1 MKDRLVKMRSFFMST
16 NTLPIKS
23 RKDALVRLKQKIKD
37 HEQEIITALKADF
50 NKPLAETYMT
60 ELLMVYREMDYQIKH
75 IVSHTKTKSASVGI
89 VNLGAKGKII
99 AQPYG
104 LVLIMSP
111 WNYPF
116 LLTIQPLI
124 GAIAAGNVVMVK
136 PSNYS
141 HHTSLIIKKIINEV
155 FPPVWVDVVL
165 GGRDVNTELLEQR
178 YDMIF
183 FTGSPSVGRL
193 VMEKASRYLT
203 PVILELGGKSPCI
216 IDSDADLDLAAK
228 RIVWGKYLNG
238 GQTCITVDHVY
249 IQKQQATEFIER
261 CIKYIKAFYYP
272 NDQLTD
278 DFCEII
284 NDKHFERVVKLI
296 DPNKLVFG
304 GKYDQEKRLLE
315 PTIMIDVKEDDE
327 IMQEEIFGPILPIIY
342 FDSVDELIKQFQ
354 TKAKPLALY
363 YFGQQKKQIEKI
375 FELTHSGGGC
385 INDVIMHVSSHH
397 LPFGGVGNS
406 GMGSYHGKK
415 TFDAFTHYRSMFIQS
430 DLLKLNYRFP
440 PYIMI
445 TKLIKRYLLKS

>member
-1 MKDRLVKMRSFFMST
+1 MKDRLVKMRSFFMSA
-16 NTLPIKS
+16 NTLPIIS

-37 HEQEIITALKADF
+37 HEQEIISALKADF

-75 IVSHTKTKSASVGI
+75 IVSHTKTKRASVGL
-89 VNLGAKGKII
+89 VNVGAKGKII

-136 PSNYS
+136 PSDYS
-141 HHTSLIIKKIINEV
+141 HHTSLVIKKIINEV
-155 FPPVWVDVVL
+155 FPTEWVDVVL

-216 IDSDADLDLAAK
+216 IDSDADLDQAAK

-249 IQKQQATEFIER
+249 IQKQQANEFIES

-272 NDQLTD
+272 DNELTD
-278 DFCEII
+278 DFCKII
-284 NDKHFERVVKLI
+284 NDKHFERVVRLI
-296 DPNKLVFG
+296 DPNKVVFG
-304 GKYDQEKRLLE
+304 GKYDQGKRLLE
-315 PTIMIDVKEDDE
+315 PTIVVDVNQDDE

-342 FDSVDELIKQFQ
+342 FDNLDELIKQFQ

-363 YFGQQKKQIEKI
+363 YFGQQKKEIEKI

-406 GMGSYHGKK
+406 GMGAYHGKK
-415 TFDAFTHYRSMFIQS
+415 TFDAFTHYRSMYIQS
-430 DLLKLNYRFP
+430 SLIKLNYRFP
-440 PYIMI
+440 PYSMI

>member
-1 MKDRLVKMRSFFMST
+1 MKDRLAKMRSFFMSGI
-16 NTLPIKS
+16 TLTIKS
-23 RKDALVRLKQKIKD
+23 RKDALISLKHKIKD
-37 HEQEIITALKADF
+37 HEQDIISALRADF

-75 IVSHTKTKSASVGI
+75 IVSHTKTKRVGVGI
-89 VNLGAKGKII
+89 VNVGAKGKII

-104 LVLIMSP
+104 LVLIISP

-124 GAIAAGNVVMVK
+124 GAIAAGNVVMIK

-141 HHTSLIIKKIINEV
+141 YHTSLVIKRIINEV
-155 FPPVWVDVVL
+155 FPPEWVDVVL
-165 GGRDVNTELLEQR
+165 GGRDVNTELLDQR

-183 FTGSPSVGRL
+183 FTGSPNVGRI
-193 VMEKASRYLT
+193 VMEKASQYLT

-216 IDSDADLDLAAK
+216 IDSDADLDQAAK

-238 GQTCITVDHVY
+238 GQTCITIDHVY
-249 IQKQQATEFIER
+249 IQKQQATEFVEL
-261 CIKYIKAFYYP
+261 CIKYIKDFYYS

-278 DFCEII
+278 DFCMII
-284 NDKHFERVVKLI
+284 NDKHFERVVNLL
-296 DPNKLVFG
+296 DPNKVVFG

-315 PTIMIDVKEDDE
+315 PTIMVDVKEDDE

-342 FDSVDELIKQFQ
+342 FDSIDELIKVFQ

-363 YFGQQKKQIEKI
+363 YFGQQKIQIEKI
-375 FELTHSGGGC
+375 FELTYSGGGC
-385 INDVIMHVSSHH
+385 INDVIMQVSTHH

-430 DLLKLNYRFP
+430 NLIKLNYRFP
-440 PYIMI
+440 PYFMI